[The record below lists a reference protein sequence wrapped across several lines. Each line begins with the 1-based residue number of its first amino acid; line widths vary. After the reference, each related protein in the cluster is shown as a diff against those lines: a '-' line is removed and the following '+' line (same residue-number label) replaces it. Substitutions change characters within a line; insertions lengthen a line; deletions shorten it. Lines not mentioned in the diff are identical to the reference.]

1 MKKRQRTGNRKA
13 QVRIPFPVVLANF
26 LVFVAVFGLSY
37 VWLCARCDTLGQDI
51 KKLESVQRDSRR
63 LLNNEKDRWSSQM
76 SPASLDRAL
85 KRHKLA
91 MRLPDEQQIVRVRNG
106 AITPGAALA
115 YNK

>member
-1 MKKRQRTGNRKA
+1 MKKRQTIRSRKA
-13 QVRIPFPVVLANF
+13 QVRIPFPVVLANI

-51 KKLESVQRDSRR
+51 KRLETAQRNTRR
-63 LLNNEKDRWSSQM
+63 LLINEQDRWFSKLAPS
-76 SPASLDRAL
+76 SLDRAL
-85 KRHKLA
+85 KRHSLA

-106 AITPGAALA
+106 ASATATALA

>member
-1 MKKRQRTGNRKA
+1 
-13 QVRIPFPVVLANF
+13 
-26 LVFVAVFGLSY
+26 
-37 VWLCARCDTLGQDI
+37 
-51 KKLESVQRDSRR
+51 
-63 LLNNEKDRWSSQM
+63 M

-106 AITPGAALA
+106 AIAPVAALA